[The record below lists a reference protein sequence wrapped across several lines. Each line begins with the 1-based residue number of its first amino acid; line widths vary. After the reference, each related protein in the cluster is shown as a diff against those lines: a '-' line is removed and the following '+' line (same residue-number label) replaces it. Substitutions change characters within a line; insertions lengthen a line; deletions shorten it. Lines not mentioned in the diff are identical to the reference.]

1 MENSEVMGN
10 VETAFHPDSF
20 NSVCINS
27 IQRKAVQD
35 RFRRV
40 GRFETNKDKDNNPNY
55 NRYVLTFVL
64 IARGLV

>member
-10 VETAFHPDSF
+10 VETALLPNSFHL
-20 NSVCINS
+20 VCINS